1 MLNGFQQQF
10 VTAEPLRAPKP
21 NERFIQLLMAEVGGE
36 QPPPSM
42 AEHLQGLER
51 RLSDEEHALLVHRT

>member
-21 NERFIQLLMAEVGGE
+21 NECFIQLLMAEVGE

-51 RLSDEEHALLVHRT
+51 RLSDEEHALLAHRT